1 MHKLPSR
8 SVMQCT
14 RVYDSTFEIMLTPY
28 SLLEQKFD
36 GGRSIPL
43 HVYHGC
49 SEELSQQP
57 LKLDVVY
64 AHDVETYCQ
73 RVAL

>member
-1 MHKLPSR
+1 
-8 SVMQCT
+8 MQCT

-49 SEELSQQP
+49 SEELSQQLP
-57 LKLDVVY
+57 KGGTVILFLS
-64 AHDVETYCQ
+64 T
-73 RVAL
+73 